1 MQWQGPGAGK
11 SLELARPACQ
21 FDKLTYLL
29 DLNNLWKHQMYT
41 AKSDYKKNS
50 STILNVLIC
59 MTRPSHLFSIPV
71 QYANFANN

>member
-1 MQWQGPGAGK
+1 MARTGRAGK

-41 AKSDYKKNS
+41 AKSDYKKK
-50 STILNVLIC
+50 C
-59 MTRPSHLFSIPV
+59 PHM
-71 QYANFANN
+71 YDKA